1 MTALETTDGIQQI
14 VEKEQIMGCRLDPTE
29 VPEAL
34 WVFNKWVAMRTTDQA
49 TYFYEKPTLLGNTE
63 PPMTMDFNNITMV

>member
-1 MTALETTDGIQQI
+1 
-14 VEKEQIMGCRLDPTE
+14 MGCRLDPTE